1 MSALFA
7 GKYNHTLDSKSRV
20 IVPAKFKKNLGDT
33 FELSLGL
40 DGCLYIF
47 PNERWEMF
55 VEELDSLP
63 ATSKNVRA
71 LKRAFLANATECEID
86 KQGRIVIPADLRA
99 KAGLNKELVF
109 VGVGHK
115 IELWAKERFDEADE
129 NLSIEEM
136 AEDLTEYGISF

>member
-1 MSALFA
+1 MSGLFA
-7 GKYNHTLDSKSRV
+7 GKYNHTLDTKGRI

-33 FELSLGL
+33 FVLSLGL

-55 VEELDSLP
+55 IEELDKLP
-63 ATSKNVRA
+63 GTDKKVRA
-71 LKRAFLANATECEID
+71 LKRAFMANSTECEID
-86 KQGRIVIPADLRA
+86 KQGRILIPSDLRENA
-99 KAGLNKELVF
+99 ALTKEAVF

-115 IELWAKERFDEADE
+115 IELWDKDRFDQNNDFG
-129 NLSIEEM
+129 SIEDM